1 MPWER
6 EGWGVGRGSG
16 GAWGSWGALRDGGV
30 KKGTAPDGVRGGG
43 GGECLGQKGLGQK
56 WSGAARKKR
65 RRQGSVRLLG
75 LPVEE

>member
-1 MPWER
+1 MVPWER

-30 KKGTAPDGVRGGG
+30 KKGTAPDRVRGGG

-56 WSGAARKKR
+56 
-65 RRQGSVRLLG
+65 
-75 LPVEE
+75 